1 MIWRLLKR
9 LVKGMKSEGG
19 FETRDHEVTARLNEG
34 AEASRESQDQLAAQ
48 LYPELRRIARARL
61 RNERPDHTLQPT
73 ALVNELY
80 LQLLRRPEVT
90 WTSRKHF
97 LLSASKAM
105 HHLLVDH
112 ARAKRAEKRGGNWQ
126 PVEIEDP
133 GDKSAEGGIEALELD
148 ELMTRLAEKEPRM
161 AHIVELRFFGG
172 LTLTEISDVLGI
184 DERTVKRDWA
194 LARAWLR
201 GHLERNEGG
210 RVGED

>member
-9 LVKGMKSEGG
+9 LVFRMKQGT
-19 FETRDHEVTARLNEG
+19 FEAQDHEVTARLNEG
-34 AEASRESQDQLAAQ
+34 VEASRESQDRLAAQ
-48 LYPELRRIARARL
+48 LYPELKRIARARF
-61 RNERPDHTLQPT
+61 RSERSDHTLQPT

-80 LQLLRRPEVT
+80 LQLLRRSDVT

-97 LLSASKAM
+97 LLAASKAM

-112 ARAKRAEKRGGNWQ
+112 ARAKRAEKRGGSWQ
-126 PVEIEDP
+126 PIEIEDP
-133 GDKSAEGGIEALELD
+133 GDKAAEGSTIEALELD
-148 ELMTRLAEKEPRM
+148 GLMAQLAEKEPRM
-161 AHIVELRFFGG
+161 AKIVELRFFGG
-172 LTLTEISDVLGI
+172 LTLAEIGEVLGI

-201 GHLERNEGG
+201 GHLDRNEGG

>member
-1 MIWRLLKR
+1 
-9 LVKGMKSEGG
+9 MKTERT
-19 FETRDHEVTARLNEG
+19 FETQDHEVTARLNAG
-34 AEASRESQDQLAAQ
+34 VEADRDSRDRLADQ
-48 LYPELRRIARARL
+48 LYPELKRIARARL
-61 RNERPDHTLQPT
+61 RNERSDHTLQPT

-90 WTSRKHF
+90 WTNRKHF

-112 ARAKRAEKRGGNWQ
+112 ARAKRAEKRGGGWQ
-126 PVEIEDP
+126 PIEIEDP
-133 GDKSAEGGIEALELD
+133 GDKSSDSAIEALELD
-148 ELMTRLAEKEPRM
+148 ELMTRLGEKEPRM
-161 AHIVELRFFGG
+161 AEIVELRFFGG
-172 LTLTEISDVLGI
+172 LTLAEISEVLGI

-201 GHLERNEGG
+201 GHLEGNEGG